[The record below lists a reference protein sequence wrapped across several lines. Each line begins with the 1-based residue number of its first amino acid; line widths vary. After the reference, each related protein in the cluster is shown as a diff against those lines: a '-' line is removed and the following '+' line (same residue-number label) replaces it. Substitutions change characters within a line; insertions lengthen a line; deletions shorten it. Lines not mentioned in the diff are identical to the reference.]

1 MPVVTINNDNVTM
14 VASTSGAMGV
24 TIYDI
29 LYGAVNEIP
38 VDNYTFTVTAKD
50 GFLVISS
57 EISGALGLTS
67 FVISADGKTGTLNY
81 DIDSNADIFI
91 KTDVVQPPNI
101 DVTGFNQLYLV
112 DRVILEALS
121 KERFEEGT
129 GDAVGI
135 VDIGKYFIN
144 ILELP
149 FPIKEDIKG
158 NKTSIKIASLQLVT
172 EAIQLLSDSM
182 PIDLGT
188 IFIPSKYNNT
198 YDYINTD
205 VRLHLPFSQTIELDI
220 NYSISQ
226 TIDITYIIDLYTGDT
241 TINITSTKLDNEIIF
256 NDNIKIGKNIPF
268 IQKNGDV
275 TGNLSTSN
283 GINNNI
289 FTAFIEV
296 IRNKPHEINSVFNT
310 DMLKQTTLINES
322 GFIGVSNVILNTE
335 ASLQEK
341 NNIVSLLKSGVFIK

>member
-1 MPVVTINNDNVTM
+1 MSIVTINNDNVTM
-14 VASTSGAMGV
+14 VASSSGAMGV
-24 TIYDI
+24 TTYDI
-29 LYGAVNEIP
+29 LYGVSNDIP

-50 GFLVISS
+50 GFLVLSS
-57 EISGALGLTS
+57 AISGAMGLTS
-67 FVISADGKTGTLNY
+67 FEISADGKTGTLNY
-81 DIDSNADIFI
+81 DVDSNADIFI
-91 KTDVVQPPNI
+91 ETDVVQPNI
-101 DVTGFNQLYLV
+101 DVVGFNQLYLV
-112 DRVILEALS
+112 DKDILESLS
-121 KERFEEGT
+121 TERFEEGT

-135 VDIGKYFIN
+135 IDIGQYFIN

-149 FPIKEDIKG
+149 FSINEDIKG

-172 EAIQLLSDSM
+172 EAIQLLNDSM
-182 PIDLGT
+182 SVDLGT

-198 YDYINTD
+198 YDYINTE

-226 TIDITYIIDLYTGDT
+226 TIDTTYIIDLYTGDT

-256 NDNIKIGKNIPF
+256 NDTIKIGKNIPF

-310 DMLKQTTLINES
+310 DMLKQTKLINES

-335 ASLQEK
+335 ATLQEK